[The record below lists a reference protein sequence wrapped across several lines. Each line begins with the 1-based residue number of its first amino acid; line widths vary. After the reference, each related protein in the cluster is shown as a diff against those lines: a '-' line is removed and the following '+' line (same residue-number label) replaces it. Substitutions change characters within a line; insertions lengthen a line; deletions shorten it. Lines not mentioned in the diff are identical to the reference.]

1 MTPLPHVPIS
11 RVPTAQAM
19 MNDSLPVAI
28 GHHGDEPPELP
39 AGSIAVLQ
47 GSTFVLSDAMGDV
60 HEDSVEGLFHAD
72 TRLLSRLE
80 LDIDGQR
87 PHALSSGQTDFKSA
101 RFFLVNA
108 QQSGLAAESVSIERD
123 RFVSS
128 RGMHE
133 DLVLRSHHN
142 ERLHLHVR
150 LRIACDFADLF
161 EVKGQVAHALGSG
174 SSHHDAEGRRLR
186 FEHRNDSFVAGA
198 TIVFSQ
204 SPTLE
209 GDDVWFDVDIP
220 ARGVWRTCVDVS
232 AIGSPVLAH
241 HADGRRDPVD
251 ELTRESEA
259 WKREFPV
266 LAGGSDLVRHVY
278 ERSVDDLAGLRM
290 ELEHGGA
297 RATVPAAGMP
307 WFMTLF
313 GRDSLI
319 TSFMTLP
326 LDPTLAHGSLR
337 LLAALQGE
345 RRDDFRDEEAGK
357 IMHEIRFGELAML
370 GHIPHRPYYGSV
382 DATPLWLIL
391 LSEYW
396 RVTRDDATARQLWPN
411 AVRAWQWIEDQIGDE
426 ERPYLSY
433 ATRSRA
439 GLRNQGWKDSEH
451 GVVFANGASAS
462 PPIAICEA
470 QGYAYDAACRLA
482 ELADEVMG
490 DAPFS
495 ERLRSHAG
503 DLAAR
508 FNQDFWLP
516 GRGYYA
522 LGLDADGRP
531 IDALTSNIGH
541 LLWSGIVP
549 ADRATLVAGSLFSD
563 DLWSGW
569 GVRTMSRSALGY
581 TPVGYH
587 LGTVWPHD
595 NAIVAA
601 GLARYGFREQALRI
615 GVAMLEAASL
625 QGYRLPEAIAGYER
639 SESVFP
645 VRYPTASSPQAWA
658 TAAPFLWLRIA
669 LGLDYKGGRPICEP
683 HVPIELGAIDLRG
696 VHGGDSRWNVR
707 AEGQTA
713 TVERASPNGRNA

>member
-1 MTPLPHVPIS
+1 VSQASTSDPLPLA
-11 RVPTAQAM
+11 T
-19 MNDSLPVAI
+19 
-28 GHHGDEPPELP
+28 GHHHDEPPELP
-39 AGSIAVLQ
+39 AGSVAVLQ
-47 GSTFVLSDAMGDV
+47 GSTFVLSDAMGDI
-60 HEDSVEGLFHAD
+60 HEDTVEGLFHAD
-72 TRLLSRLE
+72 TRLLSRFE
-80 LDIDGQR
+80 LDIDGRR
-87 PHALSSGQTDFKSA
+87 PHPLSSGQTDFNGA
-101 RFFLVNA
+101 RFFLVNGE
-108 QQSGLAAESVSIERD
+108 QPGLAAESVSLERD
-123 RFVSS
+123 RFVCS

-142 ERLHLHVR
+142 EPLHMHVR
-150 LRIACDFADLF
+150 LRVACDFADLF
-161 EVKGQVAHALGSG
+161 EVKGQVAHSPGSG
-174 SSHHDAEGRRLR
+174 STHHDGDGRRLR
-186 FEHRNDSFVAGA
+186 FEYRNGSFVSGV
-198 TIVFSQ
+198 TIVFSRL
-204 SPTLE
+204 PAWE
-209 GDDVWFDVDIP
+209 GDDVWFDVDLP

-232 AIGSPVLAH
+232 ALGRPVLDQ
-241 HADGRRDPVD
+241 HADGQSDSFD
-251 ELTRESEA
+251 ALTRESET
-259 WKREFPV
+259 WKRQFPV

-278 ERSVDDLAGLRM
+278 ERSVDDLAGLRL
-290 ELEHGGA
+290 ELQHGDV
-297 RATVPAAGMP
+297 RETVPAAGMP

-319 TSFMTLP
+319 TSFMTVP
-326 LDPTLAHGSLR
+326 LDPTLAKGSLR

-345 RRDDFRDEEAGK
+345 HDDDFRDEEPGK
-357 IMHEIRFGELAML
+357 IMHEIRSGELAML
-370 GHIPHRPYYGSV
+370 GHIPSPHYGSV
-382 DATPLWLIL
+382 DATPLWLVL

-396 RVTRDDATARQLWPN
+396 RVTRDDET
-411 AVRAWQWIEDQIGDE
+411 VRALWHNALRAWRWIEDHIADGEQ
-426 ERPYLSY
+426 PYLSY
-433 ATRSRA
+433 ATRSQA

-451 GVVFANGASAS
+451 GVVFADGTLAS

-482 ELADEVMG
+482 ELADEVIG

-495 ERLRSHAG
+495 ERLTSHAA
-503 DLAAR
+503 DLSAR
-508 FNQDFWLP
+508 FNRDFWLK

-549 ADRATLVAGSLFSD
+549 SDRATLVAASLFSD

-601 GLARYGFREQALRI
+601 GLARYGLRDHALRI

-625 QGYRLPEAIAGYER
+625 QGYRLPEAIAGYDR
-639 SESVFP
+639 SESKFP

-658 TAAPFLWLRIA
+658 TAAPFLWLRLA
-669 LGLDYKGGRPICEP
+669 LGLNYERGRPVCEP
-683 HVPIELGAIDLRG
+683 CVPAELGAIDLRG
-696 VHGGDSRWNVR
+696 VHGGDGRWNVR

-713 TVERASPNGRNA
+713 TVERASPGDA